1 MRKRKLL
8 SVILAL
14 SLCLTLLPG
23 MAAAE
28 ETGTATEVTSS
39 EELTDTLAGSAETVR
54 LGANITI
61 TTDDSLTVSRTVTL
75 DLNGCV
81 LKMTNNGGSVIKVD
95 SGGNLKLTDSDT
107 NQPLNVITNYKY
119 KYEVV
124 DGEDLTVIAPSIYG
138 YTMTA
143 DSKSV
148 VKLTGVT
155 KDETVEFKYQAIDKQ
170 LVTVH
175 VVGMGP
181 DGKLFES
188 SETVTYGTQTK
199 DVTVFK
205 GKNVCAECIAELTK

>member
-1 MRKRKLL
+1 MPN
-8 SVILAL
+8 VH
-14 SLCLTLLPG
+14 
-23 MAAAE
+23 
-28 ETGTATEVTSS
+28 
-39 EELTDTLAGSAETVR
+39 
-54 LGANITI
+54 
-61 TTDDSLTVSRTVTL
+61 TVT
-75 DLNGCV
+75 
-81 LKMTNNGGSVIKVD
+81 I
-95 SGGNLKLTDSDT
+95 KLTDSDT

-119 KYEVV
+119 KYEAV

-188 SETVTYGTQTK
+188 SETVTYGTKAK

-205 GKNVCAECIAELTK
+205 IPGLKLAGATVDSKPAAMNGNIEIGRQSGKEDWRTILDRKPRRSMECTWNRYI